1 MDGQVG
7 RSNRKRRAD
16 SESDYHHG
24 SQRVKNSHELG
35 ERRPNV
41 RMQESPLIDTELQAQ
56 EPMQAISAD
65 AVFNYYREHELA
77 KETECNSE
85 EDSSNEEF
93 EVVISSDP
101 IAGRSMQ
108 LPSPIADNKNRHA
121 EGGADNDDDGDEFEE
136 AMRRGFAEDAK
147 RSTRSPRIQ
156 TQASIQRMSH
166 SMNPTPEEVLS

>member
-108 LPSPIADNKNRHA
+108 LPSPIADNN
-121 EGGADNDDDGDEFEE
+121 DDGDEFEE